1 MSEQM
6 SFARKASGLV
16 RGLSFIDAFGVGFM
30 NQGLTPSMWVMITL
44 GLGVYTGGN
53 LIIATLLSAVLCGVG
68 FSLVWGILGGSMP
81 RSGGE
86 YIYNSRII
94 SPLIGIAE
102 SFGNAFVW
110 IMWIYVLAPWTVDPG
125 LTMMFQFLGRAD
137 IAETL
142 VSKIDTP
149 FGPFAIW
156 FFVIASVVN
165 IIGLLFVVFGVKIFA
180 SVQKVIMTLGIAG
193 ATVILLVFT
202 FTSHDSFVQSWDKLA
217 VQYESLDFNGFLT
230 AARSTI
236 EEAGDVLPKSWNWF
250 DTLGVMVAGSWL
262 FAYSYCI
269 TFIAGEVKRPD
280 KTIIMANLSAILVP
294 AFFMLWLASVLYNTV
309 GFEFLSATA
318 WIDNLGEGLAG
329 YNFPWSP
336 HFVGLAAVIT
346 QNKILVFLMAL
357 SFIVFNLWWVAL
369 SYLAFPRILFAW
381 GMDRMGP
388 KWFADI
394 DYRWASPVKNHI
406 LCFILGELG
415 ILLYTIFQDQMSGL
429 SVTGLEI
436 VSVFGVTAIAAL
448 IFPFSKRAKQIWETS
463 PYKSW
468 KILNIPVI
476 SIGAVVNLI
485 YLAILFYFFIVMP
498 DLEGLAIGSL
508 IVYAIVWG
516 LGIVWYFFWKNR
528 NKQVGVD
535 VSMTYG
541 ELPPD

>member
-6 SFARKASGLV
+6 TFARKASGLI

-30 NQGLTPSMWVMITL
+30 NQGLTPSMWVMISL

-53 LIIATLLSAVLCGVG
+53 LIIATVFSAILCGIG

-125 LTMMFQFLGRAD
+125 LTMLFQFLGKPNIAD
-137 IAETL
+137 AL
-142 VSKIDTP
+142 VSKINTP

-165 IIGLLFVVFGVKIFA
+165 LIGLLFVVFGVKVFA
-180 SVQKVIMTLGIAG
+180 SVQKVVMGLSILG
-193 ATVILLVFT
+193 TVVILLVLT
-202 FTSHDSFVQSWDKLA
+202 FTTHDSFVQAWNNLA
-217 VQYESLDFNGFLT
+217 VKYGSLDYNGFLNT
-230 AARSTI
+230 ARTAI
-236 EEAGDVLPKSWNWF
+236 QDAGDILPKTWNWY

-280 KTIIMANLSAILVP
+280 KTIILANLSAILVP
-294 AFFMLWLASVLYNTV
+294 AFFMLWLAVVLYRTV

-318 WIDNLGEGLAG
+318 WVDNLGEGLAG
-329 YNFPWSP
+329 YTFPWSP
-336 HFVGLAAVIT
+336 HFVGLAAVLT

-357 SFIVFNLWWVAL
+357 SFILFSLWWVAL

-406 LCFILGELG
+406 LCFILGEIG
-415 ILLYTIFQDQMSGL
+415 IFLYTIWQDQMSGL

-436 VSVFGVTAIAAL
+436 VSVFGVTAIAAMV
-448 IFPFSKRAKQIWETS
+448 FPFSKKARQIWETS
-463 PYKSW
+463 PYKNW
-468 KILNIPVI
+468 KIFNIPVI
-476 SIGAVVNLI
+476 TIGAIVNLI

-498 DLEGLAIGSL
+498 DLEGLATVSVV
-508 IVYAIVWG
+508 VYAIVWG
-516 LGIVWYFFWKNR
+516 LGIAWYFIWKYR
-528 NKQVGVD
+528 NKKVGVD

>member
-1 MSEQM
+1 MSEM
-6 SFARKASGLV
+6 AFARKASGLV

-30 NQGLTPSMWVMITL
+30 NQGLTPSMWVMISL

-53 LIIATLLSAVLCGVG
+53 LVIATLLSALLCGIG

-94 SPLIGIAE
+94 HPLIGIAE

-110 IMWIYVLAPWTVDPG
+110 IMWIYILAPWTVDPG
-125 LTMMFQFLGRAD
+125 LTMMFQFLGRPD
-137 IAETL
+137 ISETL
-142 VSKIDTP
+142 VSKINTP

-156 FFVIASVVN
+156 FFLIATLVN
-165 IIGLLFVVFGVKIFA
+165 FIAFLFVVFGIKVFA
-180 SVQKVIMTLGIAG
+180 RVQKVIMVLGIAG
-193 ATVILLVFT
+193 CLVILFVLT
-202 FTSHDSFVQSWDKLA
+202 FTSRDAFIAAWNSLA
-217 VQYESLDFNGFLT
+217 AQYGSLDYNGFLAT
-230 AARSTI
+230 ARSTI
-236 EEAGDVLPKSWNWF
+236 ESAGDVLPTTWNWY

-280 KTIIMANLSAILVP
+280 KTIIMANLSAILIP
-294 AFFMLWLASVLYNTV
+294 AAFMLWLASALYRTV

-318 WIDNLGEGLAG
+318 WVDNLGEGLAG
-329 YNFPWSP
+329 YTLPWSP
-336 HFVGLAAVIT
+336 NFVGLAAVI
-346 QNKILVFLMAL
+346 NHNWLVVFMMAM

-436 VSVFGVTAIAAL
+436 VSVFGVTAVAAA
-448 IFPFSKRAKQIWETS
+448 IFPFSKKAKNIWDSS
-463 PYKSW
+463 PYKKW
-468 KILNIPVI
+468 NVLGIPVVT
-476 SIGAVVNLI
+476 IGGAVNLI

-508 IVYAIVWG
+508 LFYAVIWAIGVG
-516 LGIVWYFFWKNR
+516 WYFYWKKR
-528 NKQVGVD
+528 NSDVGVD
-535 VSMTYG
+535 VNMTFG

>member
-53 LIIATLLSAVLCGVG
+53 LIIATIFSAILCGVG

-125 LTMMFQFLGRAD
+125 LTMLFQFIGRAD
-137 IAETL
+137 IADSL
-142 VSKIDTP
+142 VSKVNTP
-149 FGPFAIW
+149 FGPFALW

-202 FTSHDSFVQSWDKLA
+202 FTSHDSFVRSWNKLA
-217 VQYESLDFNGFLT
+217 VQYESIDYDGFLA

-280 KTIIMANLSAILVP
+280 KTIILANLSAILVP
-294 AFFMLWLASVLYNTV
+294 AFFMLWLATVLYHTV

-346 QNKILVFLMAL
+346 QNKILVFMMAL
-357 SFIVFNLWWVAL
+357 SFILFNLWWVAL

-448 IFPFSKRAKQIWETS
+448 LFPFSKRAKQIWETS

-516 LGIVWYFFWKNR
+516 LGIIWYFYWKNK
-528 NKQVGVD
+528 NKQAGVD

>member
-6 SFARKASGLV
+6 TFARKASGLV

-30 NQGLTPSMWVMITL
+30 NQGLTPSMWVMISL

-53 LIIATLLSAVLCGVG
+53 LIIATLFSAILCGIG

-125 LTMMFQFLGRAD
+125 LTMLFQFLGKPD
-137 IAETL
+137 IADAL
-142 VSKIDTP
+142 ISKVNTP
-149 FGPFAIW
+149 FGPFALW
-156 FFVIASVVN
+156 FFVIASIVN
-165 IIGLLFVVFGVKIFA
+165 FIGLLFVVFGVKIFA
-180 SVQKVIMTLGIAG
+180 SVQKVIMALGILG
-193 ATVILLVFT
+193 ATVILLVLT
-202 FTSHDSFVQSWDKLA
+202 FTSHDSFVQSWNNLA
-217 VQYESLDFNGFLT
+217 VKYESLDYTAFLST
-230 AARSTI
+230 ARATI
-236 EEAGDVLPKSWNWF
+236 EEAGDILPKTWNWF

-280 KTIIMANLSAILVP
+280 KTIILANLSAILVP
-294 AFFMLWLASVLYNTV
+294 AFFMLWLAVVLYNTV

-318 WIDNLGEGLAG
+318 WVDNLGEGLVG
-329 YNFPWSP
+329 YNLPWSP

-415 ILLYTIFQDQMSGL
+415 ILLYTIWQDQMSGL

-448 IFPFSKRAKQIWETS
+448 VFPFSKKARQIWDTS
-463 PYKSW
+463 PYKNW
-468 KILNIPVI
+468 KILNIPVVT
-476 SIGAVVNLI
+476 IGAVVNLI

-498 DLEGLAIGSL
+498 DLEGLARDSL
-508 IVYAIVWG
+508 IVYLIIWG
-516 LGIVWYFFWKNR
+516 LGIFWYFYWKAK
-528 NKQVGVD
+528 NKQAGVD
-535 VSMTYG
+535 VGMTYG

>member
-53 LIIATLLSAVLCGVG
+53 LIIATLFSAILCGVG

-125 LTMMFQFLGRAD
+125 LTMLFQFLGKPD
-137 IAETL
+137 IADAL
-142 VSKIDTP
+142 VSKVNTP

-165 IIGLLFVVFGVKIFA
+165 VIGLLFVVFGVKIFA
-180 SVQKVIMTLGIAG
+180 SVQKVIMILGIAG

-202 FTSHDSFVQSWDKLA
+202 FTSHDSFVRSWDKLA
-217 VQYESLDFNGFLT
+217 IQYDSLNYDGFLT
-230 AARSTI
+230 AARTTI
-236 EEAGDVLPKSWNWF
+236 ESAGNVLPKTWNWF

-280 KTIIMANLSAILVP
+280 KTILMANLSAILVP
-294 AFFMLWLASVLYNTV
+294 AFFMLWLAAVLYRTV

-346 QNKILVFLMAL
+346 QNKILVFLMAM

-448 IFPFSKRAKQIWETS
+448 LFPFSKRAKHIWETS
-463 PYKSW
+463 PYKNW
-468 KILNIPVI
+468 KILKIPVI
-476 SIGAVVNLI
+476 TIGAVVNLI

-498 DLEGLAIGSL
+498 DLEGLAEGSL

-516 LGIVWYFFWKNR
+516 LGILWYFYWKAR